1 MKYNT
6 NRESDYLMT
15 SGEMKVGFN
24 MPEALEDNANGNGL
38 PPFAKRKSYLVDEY
52 PACPQDWP
60 RSEGSQISYF
70 VPVKKDKGMWLD
82 FNECMKGVYDVAIVI
97 SIQGVNAIT
106 GLPTEDTA
114 LEQYKEEC
122 PKHKV
127 KFGPHRFC
135 EQCGHR
141 WPKQNYLSTTA
152 TPNGQLWLDGFRSGD
167 GKVRQYILTE
177 ERLRGVANAIVGER
191 RVHSIG
197 ISFFLS
203 KNQSSRNANR
213 GALRVGGLLMGGSS
227 YSKSKTNL
235 MSGAAPK
242 YGGHTITYAEPQFFS
257 PTYNSPVWDIPPG
270 MIMTSGTS
278 GMGGMSGTKGMSEI
292 CLLTACNHPLSA
304 SAAGSSYSIDC
315 ARGIKKSYEPIATMD
330 SMLIS
335 SEVKSEPEVKAESPN
350 PAVKLEVGAGAV
362 INQKIYDDPNDIDFW
377 RDKPETVMIINYANE
392 DVVTDILFKG
402 KKDVTGSEEGFL
414 ENVPKGNKAQ

>member
-1 MKYNT
+1 MNYNT
-6 NRESDYLMT
+6 NRDSNYLMT

-24 MPEALEDNANGNGL
+24 MPEALSDNSNGNGL
-38 PPFAKRKSYLVDEY
+38 PPYAKRSSYLVDEY
-52 PACPQDWP
+52 PGCPQDWP

-70 VPVKKDKGMWLD
+70 VPVQKGKGMWLD

-97 SIQGVNAIT
+97 SIQGINAIT

-152 TPNGQLWLDGFRSGD
+152 TPDGHLWLDGFRSGD

-203 KNQSSRNANR
+203 KNQSGRNVYR
-213 GALRVGGLLMGGSS
+213 GNLRSSVMGGFNHST
-227 YSKSKTNL
+227 SKRNL
-235 MSGAAPK
+235 IMGLGTGVIDGQPNFFNPV
-242 YGGHTITYAEPQFFS
+242 HTPINWGNP
-257 PTYNSPVWDIPPG
+257 PV
-270 MIMTSGTS
+270 TSASFTGTS
-278 GMGGMSGTKGMSEI
+278 GMTGTSEI
-292 CLLTACNHPLSA
+292 YHLKACNSGPVSA
-304 SAAGSSYSIDC
+304 HAAGSSTNLDC
-315 ARGIKKSYEPIATMD
+315 ARGIKKSYEPVCTMD
-330 SMLIS
+330 CMTVS
-335 SEVKSEPEVKAESPN
+335 SEAEVKSEPNIKAETPN

-362 INQKIYDDPNDIDFW
+362 INQRIYDDPNDLDFW
-377 RDKPETVMIINYANE
+377 RDKPDTVMIINYANE
-392 DVVTDILFKG
+392 EIVTDILSKG

-414 ENVPKGNKAQ
+414 ENIPKGNKAKENG